1 MMEQQLNL
9 LKYIIDYPAEE
20 NIALVP
26 VNTEMITPAA
36 LTGLSET
43 LYELQLLQSQKQ
55 LAEQQKTIIPKTVTC
70 GGKFNDFKNSA
81 PDTAISAPHVRC
93 TQTHIGIEQQK
104 NKIRSAA
111 LKFS

>member
-1 MMEQQLNL
+1 MEVDVKRVNINLENLKVQHDNAQAMMEQQLNL

-55 LAEQQKTIIPKTVTC
+55 LAEQQK
-70 GGKFNDFKNSA
+70 
-81 PDTAISAPHVRC
+81 
-93 TQTHIGIEQQK
+93 Q
-104 NKIRSAA
+104 
-111 LKFS
+111 